1 MIALSCCRTLRKIYY
16 IYYSDKTTIETSA
29 LILTKH
35 QVEIIRAVL
44 YFDVFKYPLT
54 RHELFE
60 NAAITIS
67 QAEFNEALDELLRNN
82 FIKED
87 GEFILSPGRTQS
99 DILKRTAGNKG
110 AVEIMPT
117 AYAYSRRI
125 ASFPFVEGVM
135 LSGSLSKNYYDK
147 TSDIDFF
154 IVTRP
159 GRLWICRTLL
169 IIRYKLL
176 PEHKK
181 KYWCTN
187 YFISSENLAIP
198 DMNVFTGTELAYLI
212 PTVNYQVYKKIVE
225 ENTWYKKRFPNKKE
239 AAPGNC
245 MDLPQTFLKSL
256 AEKLLDN
263 RLGSWLDNMLLEYTL
278 KRWRKKYP
286 DMNNEDFNL
295 QFRSRKDVCK
305 RHTHGFQNKI
315 LVLWEKKTV
324 EFEQKFN
331 ASLDN

>member
-1 MIALSCCRTLRKIYY
+1 MA
-16 IYYSDKTTIETSA
+16 
-29 LILTKH
+29 
-35 QVEIIRAVL
+35 
-44 YFDVFKYPLT
+44 
-54 RHELFE
+54 
-60 NAAITIS
+60 
-67 QAEFNEALDELLRNN
+67 
-82 FIKED
+82 
-87 GEFILSPGRTQS
+87 
-99 DILKRTAGNKG
+99 
-110 AVEIMPT
+110 T

-154 IVTRP
+154 IVTKP

-176 PEHKK
+176 PKHKK

-187 YFISSENLAIP
+187 YFISSDNLAIP
-198 DMNVFTGTELAYLI
+198 DINVFTGTELAYLI
-212 PTVNYQVYKKIVE
+212 PTVNYPVYKKIVE
-225 ENTWYKKRFPNKKE
+225 KNMWYKKRFPNKKE
-239 AAPGNC
+239 AEPGHC
-245 MDLPQTFLKSL
+245 IDLPQTFLKSL
-256 AEKLLDN
+256 AEKLLKN
-263 RLGSWLDNMLLEYTL
+263 RLGNWLDNVLLEYTL

-286 DMNNEDFNL
+286 AMSNEDFDL

-315 LVLWEKKTV
+315 LVLWKNKTV
-324 EFEQKFN
+324 EFEQRFN